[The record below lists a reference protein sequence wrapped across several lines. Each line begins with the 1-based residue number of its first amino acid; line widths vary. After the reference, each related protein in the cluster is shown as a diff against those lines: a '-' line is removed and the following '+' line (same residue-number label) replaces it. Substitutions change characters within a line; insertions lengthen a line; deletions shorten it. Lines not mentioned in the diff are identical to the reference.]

1 MVRTLTLDERR
12 AEHILTEVARNV
24 KLIKLG
30 RDHGD
35 LCTKYPDGP
44 CTAIATRIVEG
55 RERHSPDGWFEEM
68 LQEWPSK
75 YWNYPIIVARLQAGE
90 TSASIRKEIE
100 RCIAETPLGYL
111 TTAYRRKANDAH
123 VQAIVDGQICDFSIP
138 KRHPRVDRLII
149 SQGDPES
156 RQAALASTQ
165 I

>member
-1 MVRTLTLDERR
+1 MALTLDERR

-24 KLIKLG
+24 KLIILG
-30 RDHGD
+30 SGHRD
-35 LCTKYPDGP
+35 LCAKYPDSP

-55 RERHSPDGWFEEM
+55 QERHNPDVWFEEM
-68 LQEWPSK
+68 RQEWPSK
-75 YWNYPIIVARLQAGE
+75 YWDYPIIVARLRAGE

-149 SQGDPES
+149 SQADPES
-156 RQAALASTQ
+156 LRESQVRTQ